1 MRSKVTIVA
10 MIILL
15 TASAAVAQQPA
26 ANANAAIAQDVS
38 RIAVSVQALSKS
50 LREFV
55 DKMGKAETVSLPD
68 RHQKLILGM
77 QLLVQAEQRLAT
89 QQRYNVEIAEKDI
102 AVRSRLAQID
112 IELNQLDRTYPSN
125 IEGSTQTPEIRE
137 VRRNALQAEK
147 ATLQNGQQQLQNALT
162 EAQTS
167 VRESQGLVQRLR
179 RTYLPQVER
188 ELAEP

>member
-102 AVRSRLAQID
+102 AVRSRLAQIE

-147 ATLQNGQQQLQNALT
+147 TTLQNGQQQLQNALT
-162 EAQTS
+162 EAQNS

>member
-102 AVRSRLAQID
+102 AVRSRLAQIE

-147 ATLQNGQQQLQNALT
+147 TTLQNGQQQLQNALM
-162 EAQTS
+162 EAQNS